1 MEGSVVD
8 LQRTDFEVNK
18 HTILLRNDKIGSE
31 EAIVA
36 ARLLLK
42 RVNMND
48 SIETVYLEV
57 HCGNDPHKIHSE
69 LCRYEIKLN

>member
-8 LQRTDFEVNK
+8 LQQTDFEVNK
-18 HTILLRNDKIGSE
+18 YTIILRNDKIGSE

-42 RVNMND
+42 RINMND
-48 SIETVYLEV
+48 
-57 HCGNDPHKIHSE
+57 
-69 LCRYEIKLN
+69 